1 MTLPILVRA
10 CPGGW
15 LVEGETVHPTL
26 FFHSGGRAE
35 TAARELARLAMLA
48 GRSVEVRIFDLSG
61 RLAGVI
67 RGEAELLPA

>member
-15 LVEGETVHPTL
+15 LVEGETIQPTL
-26 FFHSGGRAE
+26 FFLSGGRAE
-35 TAARELARLAMLA
+35 AAARELARLARLA
-48 GRSVEVRIFDLSG
+48 GRAVEVRIFDLSG

-67 RGEAELLPA
+67 RADAELQAV